1 MILYAQS
8 QDPTINPFNEFLKN
22 YGVFLAIGVAVVV
35 LSVIIILLL
44 LQKRKGVVEP
54 RKEFFSSEIYVALGG
69 KENVVE
75 HSKVGSR
82 ISLVLNDYEIVDEK
96 KLNELGVDSVI
107 KMSNKITLVV
117 KGDAD
122 SLYKMFN

>member
-1 MILYAQS
+1 MHLYASS
-8 QDPTINPFNEFLKN
+8 QDPTENAFADFLKN
-22 YGVFLAIGVAVVV
+22 YGIYLAIGVAVIV
-35 LSVIIILLL
+35 LAVVIIFLF
-44 LQKRKGVVEP
+44 LQKRPKEVAP
-54 RKEFFSSEIYVALGG
+54 KKEFSGSLIYDALGG

-82 ISLVLNDYEIVDEK
+82 ISLVLNDYDKVDEK

-107 KMSNKITLVV
+107 RMSNKITLVV

-122 SLYKMFN
+122 SLYKLFN